1 MVWERVWGVVLIV
14 CLSGCA
20 AGGAGQAS
28 SPVVAEGVVE
38 TPPGDTGTDANAQTE
53 TRAEPKA
60 EEGAPS
66 AVPVGVAPGP
76 WPPYRPCEEV
86 GQRCPEGMCMRRE
99 GQPFECVI
107 EAELHEDFS
116 APDLLGK
123 RIGSLDARFETGS
136 CTKMNCSRDRP
147 CCNSC
152 QARLMLQ
159 HQQALP
165 PLIGSVDECSARS
178 RKPHMFVGVIERD
191 ERGEVVLRLDWFAP
205 APAKP
210 KAK

>member
-1 MVWERVWGVVLIV
+1 MVWERVWGVVLAA
-14 CLSGCA
+14 SSFGCA
-20 AGGAGQAS
+20 AGGGGPAPKPVAVEALAPKPARDAG
-28 SPVVAEGVVE
+28 
-38 TPPGDTGTDANAQTE
+38 GDA
-53 TRAEPKA
+53 KA
-60 EEGAPS
+60 DTKPEEVAPS
-66 AVPVGVAPGP
+66 AVPGGMAPGP
-76 WPPYRPCEEV
+76 WQPYRPCEEI
-86 GQRCPEGMCMRRE
+86 GQRCAEGMCMQRA

-123 RIGSLDARFETGS
+123 RIGSLDARFEAGS
-136 CTKMNCSRDRP
+136 CTKMSCSRDEP

-152 QARLMLQ
+152 TARLMLQ

-165 PLIGSVDECSARS
+165 PLTGAVDECTGRS
-178 RKPHMFVGVIERD
+178 RKPYMFVGVLERGERD
-191 ERGEVVLRLDWFAP
+191 EVVLRLDWFAP